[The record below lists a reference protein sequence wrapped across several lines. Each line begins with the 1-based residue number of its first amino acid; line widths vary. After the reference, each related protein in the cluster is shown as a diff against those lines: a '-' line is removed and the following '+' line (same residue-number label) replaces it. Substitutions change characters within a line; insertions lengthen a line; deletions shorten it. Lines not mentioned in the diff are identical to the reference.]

1 MTPRKRF
8 RLLISVLGGTIGAV
22 GITIVLLAAQAIEQA
37 LGPQE
42 TVVIQPI
49 DATPKAEFDGLERR
63 HPYIH
68 NDSHIVSQ
76 GEHPATRY

>member
-1 MTPRKRF
+1 M
-8 RLLISVLGGTIGAV
+8 GAV
-22 GITIVLLAAQAIEQA
+22 VFAIVLMVAIAIDDA

-42 TVVIQPI
+42 TAVIQPI

-68 NDSHIVSQ
+68 NDSHIVGQ